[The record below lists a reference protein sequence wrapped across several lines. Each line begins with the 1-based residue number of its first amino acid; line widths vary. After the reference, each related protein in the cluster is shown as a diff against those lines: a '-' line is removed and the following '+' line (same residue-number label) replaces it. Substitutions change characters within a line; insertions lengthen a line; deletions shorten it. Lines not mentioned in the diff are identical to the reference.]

1 MIYLKHDINHISG
14 KSRSASCH
22 SDMISFDIINK
33 FILTQMINIDL
44 LLAWGAVYKKLGAG
58 EIIFQEG
65 CYSPFYYQ
73 LVEGK
78 VRWVNI
84 NDEGKEFIQTFIEPG
99 ECFGEF
105 PLFDGEPFAATAI
118 ADEDSVII
126 RLHKS
131 SFHEILKENPDLHFS
146 FTRLL
151 TQRLRFKF
159 LILKELA
166 NHNPQNSISTL
177 LKYFKD
183 HQKNICTKCNKL
195 QLTRQQIADMTG
207 LRVETVIR
215 TMKNM
220 EHKGDLTITKGKV
233 YC

>member
-1 MIYLKHDINHISG
+1 MIDI
-14 KSRSASCH
+14 
-22 SDMISFDIINK
+22 D
-33 FILTQMINIDL
+33 T
-44 LLAWGAVYKKLGAG
+44 LLAWGAAYKKISAG

-65 CYSPFYYQ
+65 TPSSFYYQ
-73 LVEGK
+73 LVSGS

-84 NDEGKEFIQTFIEPG
+84 NEEGKEFIQVMIEPG

-105 PLFDGEPFAATAI
+105 PLFDDEPLAASAI
-118 ADEDSVII
+118 ADTNSVII
-126 RLHKS
+126 RLHRS
-131 SFHEILKENPDLHFS
+131 SFQQLLKESPDLHFE

-166 NHNPQNSISTL
+166 NHNPGNSISTL
-177 LKYFKD
+177 LQYFKQT
-183 HQKNICTKCNKL
+183 QKNICTKCNRLK
-195 QLTRQQIADMTG
+195 LTRQQIADMTG

-215 TMKNM
+215 TMKTM
-220 EHKGDLTITKGKV
+220 QLKGELQINKGKV

>member
-1 MIYLKHDINHISG
+1 MIDI
-14 KSRSASCH
+14 
-22 SDMISFDIINK
+22 D
-33 FILTQMINIDL
+33 T
-44 LLAWGAVYKKLGAG
+44 LLAWGAAYKKLTPG
-58 EIIFQEG
+58 EIIFKEG
-65 CYSPFYYQ
+65 TASSFYYQ
-73 LVEGK
+73 LVSGK

-84 NDEGKEFIQTFIEPG
+84 NDEGNEFIQTIIEPG

-105 PLFDGEPFAATAI
+105 PLFDDEPFAASAI

-126 RLHKS
+126 RLHRS
-131 SFHEILKENPDLHFS
+131 SFHELLKENSELHFK

-166 NHNPQNSISTL
+166 KHNPENSISTL
-177 LKYFKD
+177 LNYFKQN
-183 HQKNICTKCNKL
+183 QKNICTKCNRLK
-195 QLTRQQIADMTG
+195 LTRQQIADMTG

-215 TMKNM
+215 TMKSM
-220 EHKGDLTITKGKV
+220 QQKGELQISKGKV